1 MGKAL
6 VRQEQRSCHGLAWG
20 LRVAIDK
27 PRRIGARMQPSSNLV
42 PERIR
47 LEQITLDASEVVDPP
62 TPEYK
67 ICLVLQGQARLSWRC
82 DDRWRQHDLHPG
94 MFAPV
99 TAPHQSATLHL
110 SDSQQHLLISISES
124 AFDGVCTPDGL
135 GRLTQNP
142 FSDPFLGLLCRR
154 AWVEMQRGD
163 AIGQA
168 FVDSVESAIVSTLLR
183 AAEGKPRARESRTDA
198 PLSPDRLRAIEQ
210 HCKDNLA
217 GRIRV
222 VEMAQLSGL
231 PASKFSSAFK
241 SATGQTPQQYLMSL
255 RAGHAKRMLASSGM
269 PLAEIASV
277 CGFFD
282 QSHMNLTFKRL
293 LGMPP
298 LRYRRE
304 AGH

>member
-1 MGKAL
+1 ML
-6 VRQEQRSCHGLAWG
+6 
-20 LRVAIDK
+20 
-27 PRRIGARMQPSSNLV
+27 PSNHLV

-62 TPEYK
+62 SPEYK

-82 DDRWRQHDLHPG
+82 DDRWRQHDLYPG

-110 SDSQQHLLISISES
+110 SGAQRHLLVSVSEL
-124 AFDGVCTPDGL
+124 AFEGVCTADGL

-154 AWVEMQRGD
+154 AWAEMQRGD

-183 AAEGKPRARESRTDA
+183 AAEGKPRAGGSKTDTS
-198 PLSPDRLRAIEQ
+198 LSPARLRAIEQ
-210 HCKDNLA
+210 HCENNHG

-222 VEMAQLSGL
+222 AEMAQLSGL
-231 PASKFSSAFK
+231 PVSKFSAAFK
-241 SATGQTPQQYLMSL
+241 AATGQTPQQYLMSL
-255 RAGHAKRMLASSGM
+255 RASHAKRLLASTGM
-269 PLAEIASV
+269 SLAEIASA

-282 QSHMNLTFKRL
+282 QSHMNLTFTRL

-298 LRYRRE
+298 LRFRRE

>member
-1 MGKAL
+1 
-6 VRQEQRSCHGLAWG
+6 
-20 LRVAIDK
+20 
-27 PRRIGARMQPSSNLV
+27 MQPLSHLV

-47 LEQITLDASEVVDPP
+47 LEQIALDASELVDPP

-94 MFAPV
+94 MFAPI
-99 TAPHQSATLHL
+99 TAPHRSATLHL
-110 SDSQQHLLISISES
+110 SGAQRHLLISISES
-124 AFDGVCTPDGL
+124 AFDGVCASDGL
-135 GRLTQNP
+135 DRLTQTP
-142 FSDPFLGLLCRR
+142 FSDPFLALLCRR

-163 AIGQA
+163 VIGQA
-168 FVDSVESAIVSTLLR
+168 FVDSVETAIVSTLLR
-183 AAEGKPRARESRTDA
+183 AADGKRLGRGSKTAT

-210 HCKDNLA
+210 HCEGNHA

-222 VEMAQLSGL
+222 AEMAHISGL
-231 PASKFSSAFK
+231 PASKFSVAFK

-255 RAGHAKRMLASSGM
+255 RASHAKRMLTSTGM
-269 PLAEIASV
+269 SLADIASA

-282 QSHMNLTFKRL
+282 QSHMNLTFTRL